1 MTGGTDAHCAIQAG
15 LFLALG
21 AHLRGKPCRPH
32 GSELTLRLETRVNYS
47 DAFVIGA
54 PVAPTATFVTEPVV
68 VFEILS
74 KSTGNDNLGV
84 KRAEYEATPSGPTL
98 LSVATDP

>member
-1 MTGGTDAHCAIQAG
+1 M
-15 LFLALG
+15 
-21 AHLRGKPCRPH
+21 
-32 GSELTLRLETRVNYS
+32 NYA

-84 KRAEYEATPSGPTL
+84 KRAEYEATPSVQRYIALQQTHRAAQEFYCGNGRQPRRYFGAYETVWRTGAASSL
-98 LSVATDP
+98 